1 MVVLDRPDLAT
12 LLSGEQL
19 DASGDFSD
27 KYLSTAS
34 DDLFPSL
41 LDTFGDSHDSIGP
54 DRVFGKH
61 PPRTK
66 SPCCDPARAE
76 RGHQFALG

>member
-1 MVVLDRPDLAT
+1 MVVLGRPGLAT

-27 KYLSTAS
+27 KYLSTVS

-54 DRVFGKH
+54 DRVFGKQSLA
-61 PPRTK
+61 PS
-66 SPCCDPARAE
+66 SPTVTPARAE
-76 RGHQFALG
+76 